1 MHFEFMEPP
10 DKDQI
15 FSVFWEENFLII
27 PLKALKQ
34 LYLLGALDEN
44 GRITDLGHEMTKLPI
59 DVPYAKALIASLF
72 MGCDDDILTVSIR
85 NFE

>member
-1 MHFEFMEPP
+1 M
-10 DKDQI
+10 
-15 FSVFWEENFLII
+15 
-27 PLKALKQ
+27 KQ

-72 MGCDDDILTVSIR
+72 MGCDDDILTVKIEEDLSDVNLFPIDCLFVVFGEYLVKSVK
-85 NFE
+85 NK